1 MQFEVGT
8 DLQSVV
14 VELLEA
20 ELLVDAHSSSLAL
33 KADGF
38 CLDRV
43 LTVRPQLQLDA
54 DIAGR
59 EDIRVE
65 DIRVEHYLSFL
76 PIICLLKTTL

>member
-65 DIRVEHYLSFL
+65 DIRVEHSQGSRE
-76 PIICLLKTTL
+76 KG